1 MTAFEINC
9 TVAAAFLI
17 IIGIFVFITHKAHK
31 KTIGLTSDYEKR
43 ISCLTEDFEKEISN
57 LKNDYKN
64 RIRQLTNDKKA
75 LEKTLTNNGIAQ
87 QFDKIMKY
95 YVMIRTAKGKEYT
108 LPADVLISA
117 HMIIQPEFK
126 FNGWNAIDFRITAYV
141 LLKVYWENGGF
152 VHFSSEKSLDDT
164 VEPQVVK
171 LNKPVTVTDLSGNE
185 YTVTLTDNLADENTE
200 INRIR
205 AEANKFDRHIKN
217 KFNDLHKISDAVRAE
232 ISRFDQHIKTK
243 FNDLHEFCDAVRAGE
258 NKFDQ
263 HIKNTFNDLHKLRD
277 EVLIDYPYFAALIAD
292 YEKYTNDR
300 YAHELK
306 HKNRPA
312 PKAAQ
317 IISNNSEKIRS
328 LTRENKLLTY
338 QMEIYESFFPFL
350 ADYKEISKE
359 DFVRESETVTDEENE
374 NKIFSEYLSPQ
385 EYNSLSPEEKCTL
398 ALERYKK
405 KKKTLW
411 QVGRDYERYI
421 GYLYESKGYAVEYFG
436 AVKGFADLGRD
447 LIATKGSETLI
458 IQCKY
463 WNEHKTVH
471 EKHIFQLFGTSF
483 EYTYQH
489 PDKNVKA
496 VFVTS
501 TGLSEMSLKFAESL
515 HIEVIQNL
523 KYDNTYPMIKCNI
536 NRTTGEKIFH
546 LPFDLQ
552 YDNVIIEPQKGECYA
567 ATVAEAA
574 EKGFRHSYKWHT
586 SKPAD

>member
-9 TVAAAFLI
+9 TVATLFLI
-17 IIGIFVFITHKAHK
+17 IIVSIIRIFVFKIRRMRY
-31 KTIGLTSDYEKR
+31 SYENR
-43 ISCLTEDFEKEISN
+43 INWLTEDRET
-57 LKNDYKN
+57 LKHTLYEGVKHEFDRTVKRYV
-64 RIRQLTNDKKA
+64 II
-75 LEKTLTNNGIAQ
+75 KTAN
-87 QFDKIMKY
+87 
-95 YVMIRTAKGKEYT
+95 GKEYT
-108 LPADVLISA
+108 LPADVLVSVCTVV
-117 HMIIQPEFK
+117 QPEYK
-126 FNGWNAIDFRITAYV
+126 FRGWNAKEFRVTAYV
-141 LLKVYWENGGF
+141 LLKLYWECGDFLRFASGESMNDIA
-152 VHFSSEKSLDDT
+152 K
-164 VEPQVVK
+164 PQLVK

-185 YTVTLTDNLADENTE
+185 YKVTLTNEPVDEDDE

-205 AEANKFDRHIKN
+205 AEIDKFSRHIKTA
-217 KFNDLHKISDAVRAE
+217 FNDLR
-232 ISRFDQHIKTK
+232 
-243 FNDLHEFCDAVRAGE
+243 
-258 NKFDQ
+258 
-263 HIKNTFNDLHKLRD
+263 KLRD
-277 EVLIDYPYFAALIAD
+277 EVLIDYPYFATLIAD

-300 YAHELK
+300 YARELK

-359 DFVRESETVTDEENE
+359 DCVRESETATDEENE
-374 NKIFSEYLSPQ
+374 RKIFSEYLSPE

-411 QVGRDYERYI
+411 QIGRDYERYI

-436 AVKGFADLGRD
+436 AVKGLADLGRD

-489 PDKNVKA
+489 PNKNVKA

>member
-1 MTAFEINC
+1 MAAFEIGC
-9 TVAAAFLI
+9 VIAAIFIITVCAFCLKI
-17 IIGIFVFITHKAHK
+17 RR
-31 KTIGLTSDYEKR
+31 LTCENEK
-43 ISCLTEDFEKEISN
+43 
-57 LKNDYKN
+57 LKNMEVQCTD
-64 RIRQLTNDKKA
+64 DKV
-75 LEKTLTNNGIAQ
+75 I
-87 QFDKIMKY
+87 KY
-95 YVMIRTAKGKEYT
+95 YVFMKTAKGKEYI
-108 LPADVLISA
+108 LPADVLASA
-117 HMIIQPEFK
+117 YLSFCKTRELREWDTHSFHI
-126 FNGWNAIDFRITAYV
+126 NTYV
-141 LLKVYWENGGF
+141 LLRVYWANGGF
-152 VHFSSEKSLDDT
+152 LRFSSEDNPNIAI
-164 VEPQVVK
+164 EPQLVRK
-171 LNKPVTVTDLSGNE
+171 NEPVTVTDLVGNT
-185 YTVTLTDNLADENTE
+185 YTVTLTGELVDENDDK
-200 INRIR
+200 INRIK
-205 AEANKFDRHIKN
+205 AEKYRFDRHIKTA
-217 KFNDLHKISDAVRAE
+217 FNDLR
-232 ISRFDQHIKTK
+232 
-243 FNDLHEFCDAVRAGE
+243 
-258 NKFDQ
+258 
-263 HIKNTFNDLHKLRD
+263 KLRD
-277 EVLIDYPYFAALIAD
+277 EVLIDYPYFATLIAD

-300 YAHELK
+300 YVYALK
-306 HKNRPA
+306 HKKTPA

-317 IISNNSEKIRS
+317 IVSANSKKIRS
-328 LTRENKLLTY
+328 LTLENKLLKY

-359 DFVRESETVTDEENE
+359 DCVRESETATDEENE
-374 NKIFSEYLSPQ
+374 RKIFSEYLSPE

-411 QVGRDYERYI
+411 QIGRDYERYI

-436 AVKGFADLGRD
+436 AVKGLADLGRD

-483 EYTYQH
+483 EYKYQH
-489 PDKNVKA
+489 PKKNVKA

-574 EKGFRHSYKWHT
+574 EKGFRHSYKWHM